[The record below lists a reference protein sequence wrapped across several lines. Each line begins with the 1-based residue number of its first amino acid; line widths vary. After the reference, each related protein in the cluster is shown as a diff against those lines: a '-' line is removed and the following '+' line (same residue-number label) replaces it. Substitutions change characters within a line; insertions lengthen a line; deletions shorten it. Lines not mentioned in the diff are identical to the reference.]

1 MNISK
6 KKKEDFDNIFI
17 LVDYNNIILN
27 VDLFRKLF
35 LSDFFEHF
43 IIYIK
48 NKIKMILINNNIFYL
63 HINISVCNLS
73 DLYNYDK
80 ILKFAELLHEFT
92 NNLTKIYIYG
102 SSSIFTNLIYMVN
115 SSLNFDITKK
125 LIFENI
131 EIFNSRFNKIS
142 IYNQ

>member
-17 LVDYNNIILN
+17 LVDYNNVILN
-27 VDLFRKLF
+27 IDLFRKLF

-43 IIYIK
+43 IVYIK
-48 NKIKMILINNNIFYL
+48 NKIETILINNNIFYL